1 MVCRCT
7 PVGEFL
13 FYLFYAE
20 QVPYRSPKAHGIGAV
35 NRMVDCAQPSGNRGE
50 KQYAHDATLA
60 RFQRRAG
67 GILARPPQTRFR
79 PDVTLV
85 AFYVLWSACRE
96 IDSEAAE
103 A

>member
-35 NRMVDCAQPSGNRGE
+35 NRMVDCAQPSVNRGE
-50 KQYAHDATLA
+50 TQHAHDATLA
-60 RFQRRAG
+60 RLQESGQDSCPTTA
-67 GILARPPQTRFR
+67 TRFR